1 MKFSPWSRG
10 FTLIELLTVIA
21 IIALLA
27 GLLFPVLG
35 KLRSGAGATKSAN
48 NLRQIGLAAASY
60 LNDYNNRQV
69 IVPVRGT
76 GPNRIW
82 MEMLLPYSNLD
93 RPTWIIFTSAAAKT
107 IYRDPALS
115 APINGDNYSQGYAM
129 NWKPMLPE
137 DPRFNDEQIGGWM
150 IRPTIQTITH
160 LTRRLLA
167 VESQTWQIGD
177 GPDGANNLAFGRHG
191 NNVRVLFFD
200 GHVEVM
206 NDRAAVHRRVTN
218 PGAPD

>member
-1 MKFSPWSRG
+1 MRFRSLG

-21 IIALLA
+21 IIAVIAALL
-27 GLLFPVLG
+27 LPVLG
-35 KLRSGAGATKSAN
+35 KLRSQAGAAKSAN
-48 NLRQIGLAAASY
+48 NLRQIGLAATSY
-60 LNDYNNRQV
+60 LSDDNNNQV
-69 IVPVRGT
+69 ILPVRGADP
-76 GPNRIW
+76 GRIW
-82 MEMLLPYSNLD
+82 MEMLMPYSNID
-93 RPTWIIFTSAAAKT
+93 QPTWTIFTPAAAKI

-137 DPRFNDEQIGGWM
+137 DSRFNDEQIAGWM
-150 IRPTIQTITH
+150 VRPKIHSITH
-160 LTRRLLA
+160 RTRRLLA
-167 VESQTWQIGD
+167 VESQTWHIGD
-177 GPDGANNLAFGRHG
+177 SSADADSIAFGRHG

-218 PGAPD
+218 PGALD